1 MLKLHRQR
9 LRDAF
14 VALSLANLCFLDPW
28 VRLLGMNSWR
38 SFFRHEP
45 PSRLDLICLPLMVLI
60 AAGTFWLLK
69 VLAQR
74 FLSSFGLDFVRVGFL
89 FVLLT
94 PLNAIRL
101 ELPSARYTSSII
113 KWIFDRGGAPGILL
127 GTDTVLVLLVL
138 IFLRW
143 GRGLC
148 RVAVPAMLILAPF
161 ALVTFAQAGW
171 LLLTYDSS
179 FAHYRESSARPV
191 SQARHRAGPRVV
203 WLLFDEMDRG
213 AVRRKDPAAIRL
225 PSLDRLRDESL
236 YSSQA
241 YSPTFCTHLTLPS
254 YMLGRAVK
262 KLKPL
267 SPSDAELTFSD
278 GADAR
283 WSDQQNI
290 FGQAHQA
297 GLRVGVVGWY
307 LPYCRLLG
315 GDVDYCWWGSI
326 YGYTGRSGQTVQT
339 NLMDHAWTAADTA
352 PFMDLLLERV
362 DTLEQCIQSIDA
374 YQDILSRAEQ
384 LAANPSFDLVFVHF
398 PVPHPPGF
406 FRRDVGR
413 FDCSGDYLDNYGL
426 VETALAGVRKAME
439 ASGTWQNSALLVTSD
454 HPYRPWLWGG
464 MPLRPNDSKTP
475 DVNRMYR
482 LVPFI
487 VRLPSSDKTL
497 RYTRRFSTVI
507 VHDLV
512 WALLQ
517 GQIAN
522 QAQLVAWLDRHVAEV
537 DELAVPI
544 SACQ

>member
-1 MLKLHRQR
+1 
-9 LRDAF
+9 
-14 VALSLANLCFLDPW
+14 
-28 VRLLGMNSWR
+28 
-38 SFFRHEP
+38 
-45 PSRLDLICLPLMVLI
+45 
-60 AAGTFWLLK
+60 
-69 VLAQR
+69 
-74 FLSSFGLDFVRVGFL
+74 
-89 FVLLT
+89 
-94 PLNAIRL
+94 
-101 ELPSARYTSSII
+101 
-113 KWIFDRGGAPGILL
+113 
-127 GTDTVLVLLVL
+127 
-138 IFLRW
+138 
-143 GRGLC
+143 
-148 RVAVPAMLILAPF
+148 
-161 ALVTFAQAGW
+161 
-171 LLLTYDSS
+171 
-179 FAHYRESSARPV
+179 
-191 SQARHRAGPRVV
+191 
-203 WLLFDEMDRG
+203 
-213 AVRRKDPAAIRL
+213 
-225 PSLDRLRDESL
+225 
-236 YSSQA
+236 
-241 YSPTFCTHLTLPS
+241 
-254 YMLGRAVK
+254 
-262 KLKPL
+262 
-267 SPSDAELTFSD
+267 LTFSG

-297 GLRVGVVGWY
+297 GLRVGIVGWY

-326 YGYTGRSGQTVQT
+326 YGYTNRSGQTVRT
-339 NLMDHAWTAADTA
+339 NLMDQAWTAADTA
-352 PFMDLLLERV
+352 PLMDLLLERV
-362 DTLEQCIQSIDA
+362 DTLEQCLQSIDA

-464 MPLRPNDSKTP
+464 MPLRPDDSITP
-475 DVNRMYR
+475 DLNRMYR

-497 RYTRRFSTVI
+497 HYTRRFSTVI